1 MSMLQATEC
10 NLIDEL
16 TRKPKSIEQTGVP
29 IRQIETLVL
38 KHLSQTTDA
47 DVITLSKQVG
57 LSGNII
63 DQILQKQKNE
73 ALVEVRSDGRFN
85 SSIRYGLTTKGRNL
99 AHHEIQ
105 RDGYLGP
112 APISIEHYNQLVLN
126 QTTKDIKIT
135 LTFYVRD

>member
-1 MSMLQATEC
+1 MSMLQTTEC
-10 NLIDEL
+10 NPIDEL

-47 DVITLSKQVG
+47 EVITLSKQVG

-63 DQILQKQKNE
+63 DQILQKQKSE

-85 SSIRYGLTTKGRNL
+85 SSIRYGLTIKGRNL

-105 RDGYLGP
+105 RDG
-112 APISIEHYNQLVLN
+112 
-126 QTTKDIKIT
+126 
-135 LTFYVRD
+135 